1 MTVPTQVNVE
11 PQVLRALRGL
21 KGRGTLGDVVAA
33 AGLPRDAVEGALK
46 DLLESRRGHLDVSES
61 GELVYG
67 FEPSLIRRDAV
78 PLLQRIRGR
87 VGAFLTKAF
96 KAWIVVTFVVYF
108 ALFVALVI
116 AAIVAMMSRG
126 DDRRGGGMGRRRG
139 GSGGHFPL
147 GNFWL
152 WYYIWTPR
160 WRLGR
165 PYYGR
170 RWEKTLHRDDRAPF
184 YKKVFAFVF
193 GPDRP
198 RPTRTQLDRSTLQLI
213 RARKGVLT
221 SAELVQHT
229 ALPLPEAEEEM
240 GRLLGSYAGEPKVT
254 EEGDLVYAFPE
265 LMVSAHGRVAARE
278 PSPAWMRMEY
288 PVELTGNDK
297 KTDTLIAGMGIFNL
311 VAGATAPWFIFPQL
325 GIGGTPAL
333 IGLVVI
339 PVVFSLLFLS
349 APLLRRYTIGRE
361 NRARL
366 GRNVR
371 RAVLSLVYGEALGSG
386 ASVTLELAYEHARA
400 KLGTDVDRALVEQA
414 LHQLASE
421 FDADVLSRSDGALGF
436 RFPAARR
443 QFLASEAVRTRLRLE
458 EQRLGPTVFSS
469 GDSASE
475 AEARERA
482 NFDRQLASQETDLG
496 GYLISPTSVAFEDDF
511 ELVAFDEEI
520 RRAQT
525 GGGIR

>member
-1 MTVPTQVNVE
+1 
-11 PQVLRALRGL
+11 
-21 KGRGTLGDVVAA
+21 VVSAT
-33 AGLPRDAVEGALK
+33 GLPRDTVEGELK
-46 DLLESRRGHLDVSES
+46 ELLESRRGHLDVSES

-78 PLLQRIRGR
+78 PLLRRLRSGIG
-87 VGAFLTKAF
+87 GFLSKAF

-126 DDRRGGGMGRRRG
+126 DDRRGGGGRRRG
-139 GSGGHFPL
+139 GSVGHFPL

-170 RWEKTLHRDDRAPF
+170 RWERTLHKDDRAPF

-198 RPTRTQLDRSTLQLI
+198 QPTRAQLDRSTLQLI

-229 ALPLPEAEEEM
+229 ALPLPEADEEM

-254 EEGDLVYAFPE
+254 GEGDLVYAFPE

-278 PSPAWMRMEY
+278 PAPAWMRMEY
-288 PVELTGNDK
+288 PVELTGNEK
-297 KTDTLIAGMGIFNL
+297 KTDAIIAGMGIFNL

-325 GIGGTPAL
+325 GIGGMPAF

-339 PVVFSLLFLS
+339 PVIFSLLFLG
-349 APLLRRYTIGRE
+349 APVVRRFSIKRE

-366 GRNVR
+366 HRNVR
-371 RAVLSLVYGEALGSG
+371 RAVLSLAYGEALGEG
-386 ASVTLELAYEHARA
+386 ASVTVEAAHQHARA
-400 KLGTDVDRALVEQA
+400 KLGADIDRALVEEA
-414 LHQLASE
+414 LHQVASE
-421 FDADVLSRSDGALGF
+421 FDADVLSRPDGELGF
-436 RFPAARR
+436 RFPGARR
-443 QFLASEAVRTRLRLE
+443 QFLASETVRSSLRLE
-458 EQRLGPTVFSS
+458 DQTLGPTVFSS

-475 AEARERA
+475 ADARDRA
-482 NFDRQLASQETDLG
+482 NFDRELTPVDADLS
-496 GYLISPTSVAFEDDF
+496 GYLASPTSVGFEDDF
-511 ELVAFDEEI
+511 ELVAFDEELS
-520 RRAQT
+520 RTQSAAKGAGRLN
-525 GGGIR
+525 